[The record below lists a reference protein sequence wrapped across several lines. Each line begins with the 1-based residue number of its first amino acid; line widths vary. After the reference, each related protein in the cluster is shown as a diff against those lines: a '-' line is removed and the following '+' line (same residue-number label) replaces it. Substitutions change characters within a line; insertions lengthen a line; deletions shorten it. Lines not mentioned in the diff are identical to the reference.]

1 MQMSLYTRE
10 ALSREARIT
19 LALALPLIVG
29 QLSQMGMGFIDTVMA
44 GRLGAAALS
53 AIGLGGALWSVPMV
67 FSLGVLMALP
77 ALISERKGA
86 KDLSQVR
93 EIFQQALYFALALAV
108 VLFVLA
114 NTLSL
119 WLLDLMRV
127 KAELKP
133 DAIAY
138 VRAVSLGAPALCVF
152 IALRSLSDGL
162 SFTKP
167 SMYFG
172 LFGLLL
178 NAPMNWIFIYGKFG
192 VPAFGAIG
200 TGYATA
206 VVTWLQCI
214 GMLLFVLYAKRYA
227 GYALFKRFAAPRLR
241 PIGRIARVGLPV
253 GMAMLMEVSL
263 FAAVALLMGGFS
275 VLAVSAHQVAI
286 NFASLTFMVPL
297 GIALAVT
304 VRVGDAFGSRNI
316 NEVRLRG
323 VVGILVALLGQAFAI
338 SLMVFFPR
346 AVAGI
351 YTQDPAVIALA
362 AQMLILA
369 GIFQLSDGLQVAC
382 AGALRGLQDTR
393 AVLLITIAAYWL
405 LGFPLAWLFG
415 FKFNL
420 GPLGLWYGLIAGL
433 SFAAVA
439 LLWRWRRQTCSMRRL
454 EEAALAVSAG

>member
-1 MQMSLYTRE
+1 MHPYTRE
-10 ALSREARIT
+10 ALTREARTT
-19 LALALPLIVG
+19 LKLALPLIIS

-44 GRLGAAALS
+44 GQLGAGALA
-53 AIGLGGALWSVPMV
+53 AIGLGGALWSVPFV
-67 FSLGVLMALP
+67 FAIGVMMSLP

-93 EIFQQALYFALALAV
+93 EIFQQALYFSMLLAV
-108 VLFVLA
+108 LLFILA
-114 NTLSL
+114 NTLGPALLSL
-119 WLLDLMRV
+119 MQV

-133 DAIAY
+133 DALAY
-138 VRAVSLGAPALCVF
+138 LRAVSLSAPAVCGY

-172 LFGLLL
+172 LFGLAL
-178 NAPMNWIFIYGKFG
+178 NAPLNYIFMYGKLG
-192 VPAFGAIG
+192 LPPMGAVG

-206 VVTWLQCI
+206 VVAYVQCI
-214 GMLLFVLYAKRYA
+214 GMLLFVLHAKRYA
-227 GYALFKRFAAPRLR
+227 GYDLFKHFRAPKLR
-241 PIGRIARVGLPV
+241 AIGRITRVGLPV
-253 GMAMLMEVSL
+253 GLAMLMEVSL

-304 VRVGDAFGSRNI
+304 VRVGDAFGARDISA
-316 NEVRLRG
+316 VRLRG
-323 VVGILVALLGQAFAI
+323 VVGIVVAICGQAVAI
-338 SLMVFFPR
+338 SLMVLFPQ
-346 AVAGI
+346 AVAGV

-362 AQMLILA
+362 AQMLVLA
-369 GIFQLSDGLQVAC
+369 GIFQLSDGLQVAA

-393 AVLLITIAAYWL
+393 AVMLITIAAYWM

-415 FKFNL
+415 FQLKL

-439 LLWRWRRQTCSMRRL
+439 LLLRWRRQTRSMRKL
-454 EEAALAVSAG
+454 QEAL